1 MAKEVLIT
9 AKVPADEKKGTK
21 EMNGQVT
28 VNYGDTAAECIEMFS
43 DEAVKSNSFANW
55 RVTVQGNIR
64 SALKRGVTPE
74 ALQDLLGASKM
85 GVAQAGATVN
95 PVEAYIAQFASAT
108 PEKQAEML
116 KDLQAGA
123 KKRA

>member
-9 AKVPADEKKGTK
+9 AKVPENKEKGIK

-28 VNYGDTAAECIEMFS
+28 VNYGETAAECIEMFS

-55 RVTVQGNIR
+55 RVTVQNNIR
-64 SALKRGVTPE
+64 AALKKGITPE
-74 ALQDLLGASKM
+74 GLQELLGASKM
-85 GVAQAGATVN
+85 GVAQAGATIN
-95 PVEAYIAQFASAT
+95 PIDAYIAQFASST

-123 KKRA
+123 KKKV